1 MTEQK
6 NEVAVKETEILPSV
20 TADTDDIIASAE
32 RRIANLQK
40 VIGLA
45 LKITNQQD
53 WVDMHGKPYLTGS
66 GAQKIARLFGVCW
79 REMKTEKNISD
90 DETGQFYFYK
100 TTGLF
105 YLKGKNDLVEA
116 VGTCSQKDQFFS
128 RAGGKEKLRSEIDET
143 NIMKSSV
150 TNCISNGITS
160 LLGLKNLTWEQV
172 KSGGINQTETA
183 SVKFANGGAGGG
195 KISEAQQK
203 RLFAIAKKSGKTNEQ
218 IKQYLT
224 DLGID
229 HTKDISKGDEY
240 EDIVKW
246 AETK

>member
-1 MTEQK
+1 MIEQK
-6 NEVAVKETEILPSV
+6 NEVLVKETEVLQ
-20 TADTDDIIASAE
+20 TATMDTDDIISSAE

-45 LKITNQQD
+45 LKITNKND
-53 WVDMHGKPYLTGS
+53 WVDMHGNPYLTGS

-90 DETGQFYFYK
+90 DENGQFYFYK
-100 TTGLF
+100 TIGLF

-116 VGTCSQKDQFFS
+116 VGTCSQKDQFFAKS
-128 RAGGKEKLRSEIDET
+128 GGVMKPKSEIDET
-143 NIMKSSV
+143 NIMKASV

-172 KSGGINQTETA
+172 KSGGINQSQTA
-183 SVKFANGGAGGG
+183 SVNFATGGAGGG
-195 KISEAQQK
+195 KISVPQQK
-203 RLFAIAKKSGKTNEQ
+203 RLFAIAKKAGKTDEQ

-224 DLGID
+224 DLGIE
-229 HTKDISKGDEY
+229 HTRDISTGNEY
-240 EDIVKW
+240 KEIVKW